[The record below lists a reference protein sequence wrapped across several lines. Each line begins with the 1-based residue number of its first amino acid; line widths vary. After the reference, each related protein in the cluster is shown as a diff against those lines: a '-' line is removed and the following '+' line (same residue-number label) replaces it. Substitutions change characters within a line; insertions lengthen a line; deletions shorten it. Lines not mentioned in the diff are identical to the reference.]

1 MVKWVTGKDGPAD
14 RKVTPGLR
22 HFPGPCLVLLKATG
36 RALAPARQ
44 NSAQTRAAHYRQQAA
59 ELRGMAVNHI
69 DEGVRRELL
78 DLAVKY
84 DALANSVSKTK

>member
-1 MVKWVTGKDGPAD
+1 MSDELWEMPMRD
-14 RKVTPGLR
+14 LM
-22 HFPGPCLVLLKATG
+22 L
-36 RALAPARQ
+36 
-44 NSAQTRAAHYRQQAA
+44 NSAQTRATQYRQQAA

>member
-1 MVKWVTGKDGPAD
+1 MRD
-14 RKVTPGLR
+14 LM
-22 HFPGPCLVLLKATG
+22 L
-36 RALAPARQ
+36 
-44 NSAQTRAAHYRQQAA
+44 NSAQTRATQYRQQAA